1 MASEAHWV
9 LLTRVSAGY
18 EADIIV
24 EQLKAAGI
32 PALVRGPV
40 AGIFG
45 FGFSGST
52 PQGAAI
58 HVPSDSLEAARQIL
72 EQGSPGVDPT
82 PDEAGS

>member
-1 MASEAHWV
+1 MEQNDHWV
-9 LLTRVSAGY
+9 LLTRVNAGY

-45 FGFSGST
+45 FGFSGPT

-58 HVPSDSLEAARQIL
+58 HVPSDSLDAARQIL
-72 EQGSPGVDPT
+72 EEGSPELDDEGDT
-82 PDEAGS
+82 PYA